1 MRTLTL
7 EDRRKI
13 ELMWRR
19 SASSVK
25 IAAELEISQ
34 CTVYT
39 ELKRGQ
45 ETDDGGGVVA
55 ETGREAG
62 RGAGPVHQ
70 GQGGVPYPVGPGVLH
85 HGREAKGDAR
95 PLRLL

>member
-1 MRTLTL
+1 MVRTLTL

-13 ELMWRR
+13 ELMWRCN
-19 SASSVK
+19 ASPVK

-45 ETDDGGGVVA
+45 ETDGEGGVVLDENFRPAYSA
-55 ETGREAG
+55 EQGETVYQRNLRNRGR
-62 RGAGPVHQ
+62 
-70 GQGGVPYPVGPGVLH
+70 
-85 HGREAKGDAR
+85 R
-95 PLRLL
+95 PKRQVSERSE

>member
-19 SASSVK
+19 NASPVK

-34 CTVYT
+34 CTVYA

-45 ETDDGGGVVA
+45 TTDGEGEVVLDKNFRPAYSA
-55 ETGREAG
+55 ERGQTVYQMNLRNRGR
-62 RGAGPVHQ
+62 
-70 GQGGVPYPVGPGVLH
+70 
-85 HGREAKGDAR
+85 R
-95 PLRLL
+95 PKRQASERSE

>member
-1 MRTLTL
+1 ML

-19 SASSVK
+19 NASPVK
-25 IAAELEISQ
+25 IAAELKISQ

-45 ETDDGGGVVA
+45 ETDDGGGVVLDENFRPAYSA
-55 ETGREAG
+55 ERGQTVCQMNLRNRGRCPKRVVE
-62 RGAGPVHQ
+62 Q
-70 GQGGVPYPVGPGVLH
+70 
-85 HGREAKGDAR
+85 KGSDGT
-95 PLRLL
+95 

>member
-19 SASSVK
+19 NASPVK
-25 IAAELEISQ
+25 IAAALEISQ

-45 ETDDGGGVVA
+45 AADGKGGVVLDENFRPAYSA
-55 ETGREAG
+55 ERGETVYQRNLRNRGRRPKRETE
-62 RGAGPVHQ
+62 Q
-70 GQGGVPYPVGPGVLH
+70 K
-85 HGREAKGDAR
+85 EAKQA
-95 PLRLL
+95 

>member
-19 SASSVK
+19 NASPVK

-45 ETDDGGGVVA
+45 EADGEGGVVLDENFRPAYSA
-55 ETGREAG
+55 ERGQSTYNRNLRNRGRRPKRETE
-62 RGAGPVHQ
+62 Q
-70 GQGGVPYPVGPGVLH
+70 K
-85 HGREAKGDAR
+85 EAKQA
-95 PLRLL
+95 